1 MSKKAYLSLT
11 LMKDENNIQRVER
24 HVKRGADAAILRGYG
39 VFRLKAQEGPSWMEL
54 SRYSFVPGWEEE
66 ERPKPQ
72 TLVFIALDA
81 LDVHN
86 GFFISLKAGQDV
98 CIDSAAT
105 IVWPPTGGGLGI
117 VVWLNI

>member
-1 MSKKAYLSLT
+1 MLT
-11 LMKDENNIQRVER
+11 LVKDESNIQRVER
-24 HVKRGADAAILRGYG
+24 HVKRKADAAILRGYG

-54 SRYSFVPGWEEE
+54 SRYSFVQGREEE
-66 ERPKPQ
+66 EHPMPQ
-72 TLVFIALDA
+72 ALVFIALDT
-81 LDVHN
+81 LGVHN

-117 VVWLNI
+117 AIWLNI